1 MFAYDKRKPKGH
13 WQHWTH
19 KTQDGRRQTKHNTE
33 NLQDEQHEPHQ
44 TPGVN
49 PGGHEEK
56 VVPAS
61 YKTSAFA
68 FHMYVHHVCSLQCI
82 S

>member
-1 MFAYDKRKPKGH
+1 MFAYDQRKPKG
-13 WQHWTH
+13 HWTH
-19 KTQDGRRQTKHNTE
+19 KTQDGQRQIKNNTE

-49 PGGHEEK
+49 PCALAGK
-56 VVPAS
+56 VDPAS
-61 YKTSAFA
+61 YKTFAFA
-68 FHMYVHHVCSLQCI
+68 FHICTCIMLVVYLCI